1 MNTKKILF
9 AAALGV
15 ATLGAQ
21 AFELAPASA
30 QSSTTG
36 AIRGIVK
43 DAKTKEPLIGVTV
56 VATSPSLQGT
66 QSGVTDENG
75 AYLITTLPPG
85 VYTVTYYYA
94 DATVNSNGV
103 SVNANGTTTNNQAI
117 NPDIGET
124 INIKAKPPSI
134 DVTTTQQGLKITK
147 EILAKLPVPGR
158 SFEGAALQAAGTR
171 DDGVGVSVSGS
182 SSLENNYVV
191 DGINTGSLALGTVG
205 SPVINDFLD
214 LIGSAGIGLRQIV
227 ENCLGI
233 ACFTGPPEA

>member
-1 MNTKKILF
+1 MNSKKILF

-21 AFELAPASA
+21 ALELAPAAA

-43 DAKTKEPLIGVTV
+43 DSKTGEPLIGVTV
-56 VATSPSLQGT
+56 IATSPSLQGT
-66 QSGVTDENG
+66 QSAVTDENG
-75 AYLITTLPPG
+75 LYLVTTLPPG
-85 VYTVTYYYA
+85 VYTVSYYYA

-103 SVNANGTTTNNQAI
+103 AVNANGTTTNNATI
-117 NPDIGET
+117 NPDAGKSEV
-124 INIKAKPPSI
+124 INIKAKAPSI

-171 DDGVGVSVSGS
+171 GDGVGVSVSGS

-205 SPVINDFLD
+205 SPVINDFLEE
-214 LIGSAGIGLRQIV
+214 IEVI
-227 ENCLGI
+227 
-233 ACFTGPPEA
+233 TGGYNAE